1 VSVRIHTAVAVL
13 AGAMIGSGL
22 MLMRG
27 VLADRE
33 PAARLPPPAVLS
45 QPRLLDEV
53 IESVRS
59 SYVEPLDEAQLEQ
72 AAVEGLLASLDPH
85 SDFLDASEYQEMRVG
100 STGRYSGVGIEVEE
114 RGGLVV
120 VVSPIDGS
128 PAARA
133 GLRPGDVILAVDGE
147 PVPSDDLATA
157 VGHMRGFA
165 GSRVRLAVR
174 REGAAQPLLFELER
188 SEVRLQTVH
197 SAMLED
203 GYGYVRIR
211 RFTEATPDELQ
222 QALASLV
229 ATNAAPLDGLVLDL
243 RGNPGGVLESS
254 VAVADEFLDSGL
266 IVTGDGRR
274 LDARFQM
281 SATPGDG
288 LNGAPMVV
296 LVDADSASGA
306 EIVAGA
312 LRDHGR
318 ATLIGQA
325 TYGKGSVQTIIPL
338 SHGQAIKLTTSRYLT
353 PSGVSIHG
361 HGLAPDILLPTSAGV
376 AAANGAEAHGADP
389 VVRSALQ
396 YLRDRR
402 LGTQLARAGER

>member
-1 VSVRIHTAVAVL
+1 
-13 AGAMIGSGL
+13 MIGSGL

-33 PAARLPPPAVLS
+33 PPPQIPPPVALS

-53 IESVRS
+53 IERVRS
-59 SYVEPLDEAQLEQ
+59 SYVEPLGEEQLEQ

-85 SDFLDASEYQEMRVG
+85 SDFLDAAQYQEMRVG
-100 STGRYSGVGIEVEE
+100 SAGRYSGVGIEVEE
-114 RGGLVV
+114 RDGLVV

-147 PVPSDDLATA
+147 PVPTDDLAAA

-174 REGAAQPLLFELER
+174 RDGAAQPLLFELER
-188 SEVRLQTVH
+188 SEVRLQTVS
-197 SAMLED
+197 SAILEN
-203 GYGYVRIR
+203 GYGYLRIK
-211 RFTEATPDELQ
+211 RFTEATADEQ
-222 QALASLV
+222 QKALASLV
-229 ATNAAPLDGLVLDL
+229 ETNGARLDGLVLDL

-254 VAVADEFLDSGL
+254 VAVADEFLESGV
-266 IVTGDGRR
+266 IVIGDGRR
-274 LDARFQM
+274 LDARFRM
-281 SATPGDG
+281 SATPGDA
-288 LNGAPMVV
+288 LHGAPMVV

-318 ATLIGQA
+318 ATLIGQV

-338 SHGQAIKLTTSRYLT
+338 SRGQAIKLTTSRYLT
-353 PSGVSIHG
+353 PSGASIHG
-361 HGLAPDILLPTSAGV
+361 RGLSPDILMPASGGDASAQATV
-376 AAANGAEAHGADP
+376 PPGADP

-402 LGTQLARAGER
+402 LGSQLARVGER

>member
-1 VSVRIHTAVAVL
+1 
-13 AGAMIGSGL
+13 MIGSGL

-33 PAARLPPPAVLS
+33 SPPRLPPPVALS

-53 IESVRS
+53 IERVRS
-59 SYVEPLDEAQLEQ
+59 SYVEPIGEVQLEQ

-85 SDFLDASEYQEMRVG
+85 SDFLDVAEYQELRVG
-100 STGRYSGVGIEVEE
+100 SAGRYSGVGIEVEE
-114 RGGLVV
+114 RDGLVV

-133 GLRPGDVILAVDGE
+133 GLRPGDVILSVDGQ
-147 PVPSDDLATA
+147 PLPTDDLAAA
-157 VGHMRGFA
+157 VGHMRGYA

-188 SEVRLQTVH
+188 SEVRLRTVH
-197 SAMLED
+197 ADTLES
-203 GYGYVRIR
+203 GYGYLRIR

-222 QALASLV
+222 RALASL
-229 ATNAAPLDGLVLDL
+229 AGANGARLEGLVLDL

-254 VAVADEFLDSGL
+254 VAVADEFLESGV
-266 IVTGDGRR
+266 IVIGDGRR
-274 LDARFQM
+274 PDARFQM
-281 SATPGDG
+281 NATPGDA
-288 LNGAPMVV
+288 LYGAPMVV
-296 LVDADSASGA
+296 LVDAESASGA

-318 ATLIGQA
+318 ATLVGRA

-338 SHGQAIKLTTSRYLT
+338 SQGQAIKLTTSRYLT
-353 PSGVSIHG
+353 PSGASIHG
-361 HGLAPDILLPTSAGV
+361 HGLSPDILLPGSTDGDV
-376 AAANGAEAHGADP
+376 GHAAAPGVDP
-389 VVRSALQ
+389 EVRAALQ

-402 LGTQLARAGER
+402 LGSQLASAAAR